1 MNIAIADTH
10 AVIWYLGGDANLSSS
25 ARGQIEKAIDTGN
38 SIGVSSISLVEM
50 IYLIDKGTVPRE
62 RYSSLARS
70 LRDGSSPFRVIP
82 VTTRIADS
90 LRQIPRDVVPD
101 MPDRIIASTA
111 LLYSLPLITRD
122 EKIRASKVR
131 TIW

>member
-10 AVIWYLGGDANLSSS
+10 AVIWYLGGDPKLSDSARSQIERGLSS
-25 ARGQIEKAIDTGN
+25 GN
-38 SIGVSSISLVEM
+38 TVGISSISLVEI
-50 IYLIDKGTVPRE
+50 IYLIDRGTVARE
-62 RYSSLARS
+62 RYSYLTQT
-70 LRDGSSPFRVIP
+70 LRDGTSAFRVIP

-90 LRQIPRDVVPD
+90 IRKIPRDVISD
-101 MPDRIIASTA
+101 MPDRIIAATA